1 MEELIKDLQSG
12 KRIVFFGGAGVLTAS
27 GIPDFRGKDGLYT
40 KNSNIEEI
48 LSISFFKKIPKDFIS
63 ITMRYF

>member
-12 KRIVFFGGAGVLTAS
+12 KRIVFFGGAGVSTAS